1 MLDADTL
8 GRIGLAAQ
16 AATDKKA
23 FDLVGL
29 EVGDLTSYTD
39 CFLLCSAASE
49 RQVGAVVDGITR
61 RLKAAGVKPLHTEG
75 AVRRSDWVLLDFG
88 DVVIHVF
95 TEDRRAYYALDSLWG
110 DAPRIDDAALGID
123 QPVPPTAEQ

>member
-8 GRIGLAAQ
+8 LRIRLAAQ

-29 EVGDLTSYTD
+29 EVTDLTSYTD

-49 RQVGAVVDGITR
+49 RQVGAVADAISR
-61 RLKAAGVKPLHTEG
+61 RLKDAGIKPLHTEG
-75 AVRRSDWVLLDFG
+75 AIRRSDWVLLDFA
-88 DVVIHVF
+88 DLVVHVF

-110 DAPRIDDAALGID
+110 DAPRIDEEALGLD
-123 QPVPPTAEQ
+123 QQPQPTER